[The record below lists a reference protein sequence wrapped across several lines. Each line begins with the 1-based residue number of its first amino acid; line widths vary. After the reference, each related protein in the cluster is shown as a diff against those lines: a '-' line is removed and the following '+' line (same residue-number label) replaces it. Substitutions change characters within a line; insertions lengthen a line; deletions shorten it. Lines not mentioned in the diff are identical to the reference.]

1 MTILIIQ
8 EGLQLIC
15 TNIHLHLCIF
25 NIELILVTQC
35 LILPL
40 ILLLLNNQ
48 PHILSPARLVSFG
61 LVKSYVLFI
70 FITYTCII
78 MRSLNKLLL
87 RLETLKDILILNY
100 LNWLMPQESIILWGM
115 TTRPSLEM
123 LTNSPSMTSN
133 NVRMILR
140 PGWNE
145 PLVLTSTR
153 VWSENLPL
161 VH

>member
-1 MTILIIQ
+1 M
-8 EGLQLIC
+8 E
-15 TNIHLHLCIF
+15 
-25 NIELILVTQC
+25 
-35 LILPL
+35 
-40 ILLLLNNQ
+40 
-48 PHILSPARLVSFG
+48 
-61 LVKSYVLFI
+61 
-70 FITYTCII
+70 
-78 MRSLNKLLL
+78 LLL
-87 RLETLKDILILNY
+87 RLETLRDILILNY

-153 VWSENLPL
+153 V
-161 VH
+161 